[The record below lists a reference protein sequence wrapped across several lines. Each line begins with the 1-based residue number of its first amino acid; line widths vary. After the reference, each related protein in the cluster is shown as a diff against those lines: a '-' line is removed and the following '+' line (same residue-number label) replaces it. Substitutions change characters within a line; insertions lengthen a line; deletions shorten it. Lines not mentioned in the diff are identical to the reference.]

1 MRKKEITK
9 EMPQTAIEITS
20 TFFSIGEFVDIRFI
34 YFCIFTRVFRFHSH
48 HFTLR
53 RQQTS
58 FLLKEKAASII
69 SRLKSFFLLIFCK
82 QKKKKKKKRSL
93 KRILFIKI
101 DVSF

>member
-34 YFCIFTRVFRFHSH
+34 YFHSGFSVSLASFYFEETADFVFVERKSCQHYFTSEIIFPFDF
-48 HFTLR
+48 L
-53 RQQTS
+53 QT
-58 FLLKEKAASII
+58 
-69 SRLKSFFLLIFCK
+69 
-82 QKKKKKKKRSL
+82 KKKKKKKRSL